1 MVSKI
6 ELIYRAKTKNMDNS
20 AVHYYMKLQ
29 SYLIYIQRQGKIKNI
44 QFDFEDY
51 KVFVEKMREAI
62 ESCQSSTTKEVL
74 DSILNDN
81 FTYIRNGANDIYKEL
96 LECEDKE
103 LLEVFKIESLMGP
116 MLSGSNYITEDCFS
130 ELVLKLH
137 EGRSNNKIIDL
148 CSGKGRFLSVA
159 ADSFPKSQL
168 FGTEMMELNVIESK
182 MLLDM
187 KDTRFSI
194 ACADL
199 LSTSCTPDYDL
210 VFSDFPWHMGTHQD
224 ICEDKDGIFTFE
236 NIKKNTN
243 WLFAG
248 KAINSINENG
258 RAYVLMPTGALNSTL
273 DEKIRKQVI
282 DKGLLE
288 MSISLPAATRFFT
301 NIDYSLLVFSKGNEN
316 VKMVDATSFCTKGS
330 KKKLKVNDIINA
342 INNNSSEYVK
352 IIDNSTITENSYKL
366 NSQPYFMEKIIVPHA
381 KQLQTVAK
389 TFRGIQ
395 YSSKQYTDLGP
406 GEGKYSVVKISDVND
421 DFLDC
426 SGLSTVDMPEDKVQK
441 YLLKVNDILIVSKG
455 YVLKATY
462 VKDLGGKQVIP
473 TGNLNVIRVNNSDVL
488 PLYLYIFLMSDK
500 GQALLKQSL
509 AGALLKSLSKK
520 ALDEMDI
527 PAIDLDTQEVIEN
540 RYLILQDKMEKLKK
554 DLKDLEEKQSS
565 IFESEVES

>member
-1 MVSKI
+1 MSNKVENIFYANCGKNDI
-6 ELIYRAKTKNMDNS
+6 ESVYRF
-20 AVHYYMKLQ
+20 MKLQ
-29 SYLIYIQRQGKIKNI
+29 SYLIYIQRQRKIRDI

-51 KVFVEKMREAI
+51 NVFRERTKEAI

-74 DSILNDN
+74 ESISMNIVD
-81 FTYIRNGANDIYKEL
+81 YIRDGANNSYKQL
-96 LECEDKE
+96 LGCDDKE
-103 LLEVFKIESLMGP
+103 LLEVFKLDSLMGP
-116 MLSGSNYITEDCFS
+116 NLLCSQTMTEDYIS
-130 ELVLKLH
+130 ELVIKLH
-137 EGRSNNKIIDL
+137 EGRSIKKIADL
-148 CSGKGRFLSVA
+148 CSGKGQFLAMA
-159 ADSFPKSQL
+159 ANSYGNSEL
-168 FGTEMMELNVIESK
+168 FGVEMMLPNVIESR

-187 KDTRFSI
+187 MSAKYSVLNEDLFSI
-194 ACADL
+194 SCA
-199 LSTSCTPDYDL
+199 PDYDL
-210 VFSDFPWHMGTHQD
+210 VFSDFPWRIVTHKD
-224 ICEDKDGIFTFE
+224 ICEDKANTFSFE
-236 NIKKNTN
+236 NIKKNAD
-243 WLFAG
+243 WAFAG

-273 DEKIRKQVI
+273 DEKIRKQAI

-288 MSISLPAATRFFT
+288 MSISLPAGTRFFT
-301 NIDYSLLVFSKGNEN
+301 NIDYSLLVFSKGNES
-316 VKMVDATSFCTKGS
+316 VKMVDATGFHTKGK
-330 KKKLKVNDIINA
+330 KKKLKVDDIIQA

-352 IIDNSTITENSYKL
+352 IIDNSTIIDNSYKL

-381 KQLQTVAK
+381 KQLQTVAE

-406 GEGKYSVVKISDVND
+406 GEGKYSVVKISDIND

-441 YLLKVNDILIVSKG
+441 YLLKVDDILIVSKG

-462 VKDLGGKQVIP
+462 VKDLCGKQVIP
-473 TGNLNVIRVNNSDVL
+473 TGNLNVIRVKNSDVL
-488 PLYLYIFLMSDK
+488 PLYLYIFLMSSK
-500 GQALLKQSL
+500 GQALLEQNL

-540 RYLILQDKMEKLKK
+540 RYLILQDKIEKLKK
-554 DLKDLEEKQSS
+554 DLKDLEEKQSN

>member
-6 ELIYRAKTKNMDNS
+6 ELIYRAKTKSINPNI
-20 AVHYYMKLQ
+20 VRYYMKLQ
-29 SYLIYIQRQGKIKNI
+29 SYLIYIQRQGKIKRI

-51 KVFVEKMREAI
+51 KVFEEKMKEAI
-62 ESCQSSTTKEVL
+62 ESCQSDTTKEVL
-74 DSILNDN
+74 VSILNIN
-81 FTYIRNGANDIYKEL
+81 FTYTGNGVNDIYKQL
-96 LECEDKE
+96 LECNNKE
-103 LLEVFKIESLMGP
+103 LRDAFKIESLMGP
-116 MLSGSNYITEDCFS
+116 VLACSRSITEDCLS
-130 ELVLKLH
+130 ELVIKLH
-137 EGRSNNKIIDL
+137 EGRSNKKIIDL
-148 CSGKGRFLSVA
+148 CSGKGRFLAMA
-159 ADSFPKSQL
+159 ANSYKNSEL
-168 FGTEMMELNVIESK
+168 FGVEIDVPDVIESK
-182 MLLDM
+182 MILDM
-187 KDTRFSI
+187 MSVKYSI
-194 ACADL
+194 
-199 LSTSCTPDYDL
+199 LSGNLFFISCTRDYDL
-210 VFSDFPWHMGTHQD
+210 VFLDFPWHMGTHQN
-224 ICEDKDGIFTFE
+224 ICEDKDGIFIFD
-236 NIKKNTN
+236 NKKINTN
-243 WLFAG
+243 WAFTG

-288 MSISLPAATRFFT
+288 MSISLPAGTRFSA
-301 NIDYSLLVFSKGNEN
+301 NVDYSLLVFSKGNKN
-316 VKMVDATSFCTKGS
+316 IKMVDATSFCTKGL

-366 NSQPYFMEKIIVPHA
+366 NSQPYFMEKISVPHA

-406 GEGKYSVVKISDVND
+406 GEGKYSVVKISDIND

-455 YVLKATY
+455 YSLKLAY
-462 VKDLGGKQVIP
+462 VKDLCGKQVIP
-473 TGNLNVIRVNNSDVL
+473 TGNLNVIRVKNGDVL
-488 PLYLYIFLMSDK
+488 PLYLYIFLKSSK
-500 GQALLKQSL
+500 GQALLEQNL
-509 AGALLKSLSKK
+509 AGASIKSLSKK
-520 ALDEMDI
+520 ALEEMDI
-527 PAIDLDTQEVIEN
+527 SAVDLDTQEVIEN
-540 RYLILQDKMEKLKK
+540 RYLILQDKIEKLKN

>member
-6 ELIYRAKTKNMDNS
+6 ELIYRAKTKDMDNS
-20 AVHYYMKLQ
+20 AVRYYMKLQ
-29 SYLIYIQRQGKIKNI
+29 SYLIYIQRQGKIKRI
-44 QFDFEDY
+44 HFDFEDY
-51 KVFVEKMREAI
+51 KVFEEKMQEAI

-74 DSILNDN
+74 VSILNNN
-81 FTYIRNGANDIYKEL
+81 FTYIRNGANDIYKQL
-96 LECEDKE
+96 LECNNKE
-103 LLEVFKIESLMGP
+103 LREAFKIEALMGP
-116 MLSGSNYITEDCFS
+116 FLTSSPSITEDCLS
-130 ELVLKLH
+130 ELVIKLH
-137 EGRSNNKIIDL
+137 EGRSNKKIIDL
-148 CSGKGRFLSVA
+148 CSGKGQFLSMA
-159 ADSFPKSQL
+159 ANSYKNSEL
-168 FGTEMMELNVIESK
+168 FGVEIAMPNVIESR

-187 KDTRFSI
+187 MSAKFSFFTEDLFSI
-194 ACADL
+194 PCV
-199 LSTSCTPDYDL
+199 PNYDL
-210 VFSDFPWHMGTHQD
+210 VFLDFPWRMGTHQD
-224 ICEDKDGIFTFE
+224 ICEDKDGVFTFE
-236 NIKKNTN
+236 NIKKNTY
-243 WLFAG
+243 WSFAG

-288 MSISLPAATRFFT
+288 MSISLPAGTRFFT

-381 KQLQTVAK
+381 KQLRTVAK

-406 GEGKYSVVKISDVND
+406 GEGKYSVVKISDIND

-426 SGLSTVDMPEDKVQK
+426 SRLSTVDMTEDKVQK

-455 YVLKATY
+455 YGLKLAY
-462 VKDLGGKQVIP
+462 VKDLCGKQVIP
-473 TGNLNVIRVNNSDVL
+473 TGNLNVIRVKNGDVL
-488 PLYLYIFLMSDK
+488 PLYLYIFLMSSK
-500 GQALLKQSL
+500 GQALLEQNL
-509 AGALLKSLSKK
+509 AGASIKSLSKK

-540 RYLILQDKMEKLKK
+540 RYLVLQDKIEKLKK
-554 DLKDLEEKQSS
+554 ELKNSEEKRSN

>member
-1 MVSKI
+1 MVSKV

-20 AVHYYMKLQ
+20 AVRYYMKLQ
-29 SYLIYIQRQGKIKNI
+29 SYLIYMQRHGKIKHTH
-44 QFDFEDY
+44 FDFEDY
-51 KVFVEKMREAI
+51 RVFEEKMIRAI
-62 ESCQSSTTKEVL
+62 ESCQSSTTKKVL
-74 DSILNDN
+74 VSILNNN
-81 FTYIRNGANDIYKEL
+81 FTYIRDGANDIYKQL

-103 LLEVFKIESLMGP
+103 LLEAFKIESIMGP
-116 MLSGSNYITEDCFS
+116 ILSSSPSITEDCLS
-130 ELVLKLH
+130 ELVIKLH
-137 EGRSNNKIIDL
+137 EGRSNKKIIDL
-148 CSGKGRFLSVA
+148 CSGKGQFLSMA
-159 ADSFPKSQL
+159 ANLYKNSEL
-168 FGTEMMELNVIESK
+168 FGVEIAMPNVIESR

-187 KDTRFSI
+187 MSAKFSI
-194 ACADL
+194 LTEDL
-199 LSTSCTPDYDL
+199 FSIPCVPNYDL
-210 VFSDFPWHMGTHQD
+210 VFSDFPWRMGTHQD
-224 ICEDKDGIFTFE
+224 ICEDKDGVFTFE
-236 NIKKNTN
+236 NVKKNTY
-243 WLFAG
+243 WSFAG

-288 MSISLPAATRFFT
+288 MSISLPAGTRFFT

-316 VKMVDATSFCTKGS
+316 VKMVDATSFYTKGR
-330 KKKLKVNDIINA
+330 KKLKVNDIINA
-342 INNNSSEYVK
+342 INDNSSEYVK
-352 IIDNSTITENSYKL
+352 IIDNSTIIENSYKL

-406 GEGKYSVVKISDVND
+406 GEGKYSVVKISDIND

-426 SGLSTVDMPEDKVQK
+426 SGLSTVDMSEDKVQK

-455 YVLKATY
+455 YGLKLAY
-462 VKDLGGKQVIP
+462 VKDLCGKQVIP
-473 TGNLNVIRVNNSDVL
+473 TGNLNVIRVKNNDVL
-488 PLYLYIFLMSDK
+488 PLYLYIFLMSSK
-500 GQALLKQSL
+500 GKALLEQNL
-509 AGALLKSLSKK
+509 AGASIKSLSKK

-540 RYLILQDKMEKLKK
+540 RYLTLQEKIVKLKK
-554 DLKDLEEKQSS
+554 DLQDSEEKQSN

>member
-1 MVSKI
+1 MPNKVENIFYANCGKNDI
-6 ELIYRAKTKNMDNS
+6 ESVYRF
-20 AVHYYMKLQ
+20 MKLQ
-29 SYLIYIQRQGKIKNI
+29 SYLIYIQRQGKIKDI

-51 KVFVEKMREAI
+51 NVFIERIKEAI

-74 DSILNDN
+74 ESISMNIVD
-81 FTYIRNGANDIYKEL
+81 YIRDGANDSYKQL
-96 LECEDKE
+96 LGCDDKE
-103 LLEVFKIESLMGP
+103 LLEVFKLDSLMGP
-116 MLSGSNYITEDCFS
+116 NLLCSQTMTEDYIS
-130 ELVLKLH
+130 ELVIKLH
-137 EGRSNNKIIDL
+137 EGRSSKKIADL
-148 CSGKGRFLSVA
+148 CSGKGQFLAMA
-159 ADSFPKSQL
+159 ANSYRDSEL
-168 FGTEMMELNVIESK
+168 FGIEMILPNVIESR

-187 KDTRFSI
+187 MSAKYSIIYDDLFSI
-194 ACADL
+194 SCA
-199 LSTSCTPDYDL
+199 PDYDL
-210 VFSDFPWHMGTHQD
+210 VFSDFPWRIVTHKD
-224 ICEDKDGIFTFE
+224 ICEDKANTFSFE
-236 NIKKNTN
+236 NIKKNAD
-243 WLFAG
+243 WAFAG

-273 DEKIRKQVI
+273 DEKIRKQAI

-288 MSISLPAATRFFT
+288 MSISLPAGTRFFT
-301 NIDYSLLVFSKGNEN
+301 NIDYSLLVFSKGNES
-316 VKMVDATSFCTKGS
+316 VKMVDATGFHTKGK
-330 KKKLKVNDIINA
+330 KKKLKVDDIIQA

-352 IIDNSTITENSYKL
+352 IIDNSTIIENSYKL

-381 KQLQTVAK
+381 KQLQTVAE

-406 GEGKYSVVKISDVND
+406 GEGEYSVVKISDIND

-462 VKDLGGKQVIP
+462 VKDLCGKQVIP

-488 PLYLYIFLMSDK
+488 PLYLYIFLMSSK
-500 GQALLKQSL
+500 GQALLEQNL